1 MTIPLCVRTL
11 LDMKDAREER
21 GLAIAQVARIDR
33 KDDGTWLVPSM
44 SGNGRYTVNVN
55 SAKPTCT
62 CPDCEKGFKCKHIY
76 AVEFYA
82 KRETRYNTDG
92 SVTVTETVA
101 IRATQKKT
109 YKQDWP
115 AYNAAQTTEKHHFQ
129 ELLYDLCGGLEE
141 LPPSKGRPFMPLR
154 DAVFCIAF
162 KIFSTVSARRFIA
175 DLDDARRKGFIQN
188 VPHFNTIYNYLEN
201 PALTDVLTNLIVQS
215 SLPLRSVDVDFAVDS
230 TGFTSSRFMRWYD
243 VKYGTVQVQHDWVKL
258 HFACGVKTNVVT
270 AVKIEGRDA
279 NDSPLLPELASKT
292 AENFNVREV
301 SADKGYSSR
310 ENHDA
315 ITAIGAVPFIA
326 FKANATGA
334 AGGTFEKAFH
344 YFNFKRQDFLNHY
357 HKRSNVESTVSMM
370 KAKFRDHVRS
380 KTDIAMKNE
389 VLCKV
394 LCHNICCLIS
404 AIYELDLE
412 PVFWQDQPE
421 TTCTTRGSYAQ

>member
-1 MTIPLCVRTL
+1 
-11 LDMKDAREER
+11 MKDAREER
-21 GLAIAQVARIDR
+21 GLAISQVAKLDQ
-33 KDDGTWLVPSM
+33 KADGTWLVPSM
-44 SGNGRYTVNVN
+44 SGNGRYVVNPV
-55 SAKPTCT
+55 SSTCT
-62 CPDCEKGFKCKHIY
+62 CPDFETRQCKCKHLY

-92 SVTVTETVA
+92 SVTVTEIVA
-101 IRATQKKT
+101 IRATPKKT
-109 YKQDWP
+109 YPQNLP
-115 AYNAAQTTEKHHFQ
+115 AYNQAQTTEKHHFQ
-129 ELLYDLCGGLEE
+129 ELLHDLCGGLEE
-141 LPPSKGRPFMPLR
+141 LPSSKGRPFIPLR

-175 DLDDARRKGFIQN
+175 DLDDARRKGFIRN

-201 PALTDVLTNLIVQS
+201 PALTDVLVNLIIQS
-215 SLPLRSVDVDFAVDS
+215 SLPLKSVEVDFAVDS
-230 TGFTSSRFMRWYD
+230 TGFTSSRFLRWFD
-243 VKYGTVQVQHDWVKL
+243 HKYGTVQVQHDWVKL

-279 NDSPLLPELASKT
+279 NDSPLLPELARKT
-292 AENFNVREV
+292 AESFRVREV
-301 SADKGYSSR
+301 SADKGYSSL

-315 ITAIGAVPFIA
+315 ITALGAVPFIA

-344 YFNFKRQDFLNHY
+344 YFQFRKQDFLNHY
-357 HKRSNVESTVSMM
+357 HKRSNVELTVSMM
-370 KAKFRDHVRS
+370 KEKFRDHVRS

-412 PVFWQDQPE
+412 PVFWQNGSSE
-421 TTCTTRGSYAQ
+421 TYCAAGRDIVQK